1 MLYREAAVRISQT
14 ALMLSRELSTSV
26 GQMFEYQ
33 HDGKVTE
40 EQAAEYMK
48 KAETLLDN
56 IYNELLLPVVAD
68 YPDLQPRCCC
78 CETADENE
86 TDNTEPEK

>member
-26 GQMFEYQ
+26 GQMFDY
-33 HDGKVTE
+33 HRDGKVNE

-48 KAETLLDN
+48 KAEAVLDN
-56 IYNELLLPVVAD
+56 IYKKLLLPIVAE
-68 YPDLQPRCCC
+68 YPDLQPQCCC
-78 CETADENE
+78 CETDECE
-86 TDNTEPEK
+86 QDYKKSED

>member
-14 ALMLSRELSTSV
+14 ALLLSRELSTSV
-26 GQMFEYQ
+26 GQMFDYQ

-86 TDNTEPEK
+86 TDNTEPEN